1 MEENTN
7 DGFSC
12 LKISITNELGLHA
25 RAAAKLVKVANEF
38 DSDIYIVKDGCSV
51 SGKSIIGLLT
61 LAAEC
66 GAEIELKAK
75 GDDAYRALEQIV
87 LLVEDKFGEGR

>member
-12 LKISITNELGLHA
+12 RKIHITNELGLHA
-25 RAAAKLVKVANEF
+25 RAAAKLVKVATGFE
-38 DSDIYIVKDGCSV
+38 SDIYIVRDGFSV

-75 GDDAYRALEQIV
+75 GDDAYKALEQIV
-87 LLVEDKFGEGR
+87 LLIESKFGEDI